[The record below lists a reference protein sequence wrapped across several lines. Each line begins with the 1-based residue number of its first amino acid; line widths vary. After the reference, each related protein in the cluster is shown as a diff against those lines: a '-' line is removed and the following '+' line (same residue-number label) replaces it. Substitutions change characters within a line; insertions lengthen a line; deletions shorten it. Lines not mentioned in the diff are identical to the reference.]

1 MDTRTPFTAWKAS
14 ALLLHL
20 MLSACA
26 ASLPPSPPVIV
37 KQPEPTPLPAS
48 VSRIDPQSSQTWLLK
63 VENYFRKVDSL
74 SKDETLK

>member
-1 MDTRTPFTAWKAS
+1 MDTKTPCRAWKVS
-14 ALLLHL
+14 ALLMPL
-20 MLSACA
+20 MLAACA
-26 ASLPPSPPVIV
+26 ASSPPTPPEIG
-37 KQPEPTPLPAS
+37 KQPEGTPLPAS